1 MGGINHQYVYIYCIY
16 PHDYPIV
23 KSWIGGICINHS
35 QSWLVYDIV
44 LYTLASGKWTGRPE
58 QNGPIFEWWKRVS
71 SNPECQGRHVNLLES
86 AGDGMW
92 MWYNLHYPAVIKHGN
107 GKFLIN
113 GILNDGKIIYKWGIV
128 HWRVWS
134 LEGKSSFQ
142 LWSLKKCDHPV
153 ISIAHLRIK
162 LA

>member
-1 MGGINHQYVYIYCIY
+1 MGISWTIGSNNAINHPPVITINGWYKPSICMYIYIYIFIYCIY

-23 KSWIGGICINHS
+23 KSWIGGMCINHS

-44 LYTLASGKWTGRPE
+44 LSTLASGKWTGRPE

-113 GILNDGKIIYKWGIV
+113 GILNDGKIIYK
-128 HWRVWS
+128 
-134 LEGKSSFQ
+134 L
-142 LWSLKKCDHPV
+142 
-153 ISIAHLRIK
+153 
-162 LA
+162 